1 MNDGTLVNGTNNVMV
16 ELMKKLMCDG
26 WMMAKDFQLEVR
38 THYLANPF
46 CLPYPR
52 GLFPMTQGYS

>member
-26 WMMAKDFQLEVR
+26 WMMAKDFQLEVQRTYVPR
-38 THYLANPF
+38 THI
-46 CLPYPR
+46 
-52 GLFPMTQGYS
+52 

>member
-26 WMMAKDFQLEVR
+26 WMLDVVMMAKR
-38 THYLANPF
+38 
-46 CLPYPR
+46 
-52 GLFPMTQGYS
+52 FPT

>member
-26 WMMAKDFQLEVR
+26 WMMAKDFQLEV
-38 THYLANPF
+38 HPF